1 MGFFSD
7 KRNLVIIVDVE
18 LTAHVKRI
26 ALPLLSANH
35 EKALLQQLKESDEHA
50 LTLLYKAHWESLF
63 LSAYN
68 ILKDKKAC
76 EDIVQETFL
85 QLWLRRK
92 TLDVRESLKTYLST
106 AVRYQV
112 FHHIR
117 KAAKRLIVQRTE
129 LNMPLAANSDEPLLQ
144 KDLYGKVHE
153 AVEELPERCR
163 LIYRLSR
170 EEQLSH
176 KEIAHRLNISMKTVE
191 NQLTIALRRVRHY
204 LEACSFIGFLLFLVL
219 M

>member
-1 MGFFSD
+1 MSF
-7 KRNLVIIVDVE
+7 LP
-18 LTAHVKRI
+18 AH
-26 ALPLLSANH
+26 N
-35 EKALLQQLKESDEHA
+35 EKELLQQLKQSDEHA
-50 LTLLYKAHWESLF
+50 LAQLYKAHWQPLF

-76 EDIVQETFL
+76 EDIVQEIFL
-85 QLWLRRK
+85 HLWIRRQ
-92 TLDVRESLKTYLST
+92 TLEVRESLKTYLST

-117 KAAKRLIVQRTE
+117 KQSKRQFVPESEDML
-129 LNMPLAANSDEPLLQ
+129 LAENPDEGLLC
-144 KDLYGKVHE
+144 KDLYGQVHQV
-153 AVEELPERCR
+153 VEELPERCR

-176 KEIAHRLNISMKTVE
+176 KEIANRLNISIKTVE

-204 LEACSFIGFLLFLVL
+204 LEEYSIICMLWAFFLPML
-219 M
+219 